1 MIFYFIFKNTFYM
14 VRKAEHFSL
23 PASQLM
29 HCSLFFSKI
38 VYGGFGKKP
47 SEVDIESYEHYA
59 FGNSN
64 DLRISRMLK
73 VNVSRYKSQLFI
85 IHHLINCF
93 QTGLQWFHVTGK
105 VWLMQS
111 ICLLESNLI
120 TKPKDFTL
128 SLKRMLNRLKSVELR
143 TINANVVARSL
154 RPEK

>member
-1 MIFYFIFKNTFYM
+1 
-14 VRKAEHFSL
+14 
-23 PASQLM
+23 M

-93 QTGLQWFHVTGK
+93 QTGLQENNCF
-105 VWLMQS
+105 
-111 ICLLESNLI
+111 
-120 TKPKDFTL
+120 PK
-128 SLKRMLNRLKSVELR
+128 K
-143 TINANVVARSL
+143 
-154 RPEK
+154 

>member
-1 MIFYFIFKNTFYM
+1 MVTRQKSSEPPLPGEDQKVGGSDPWFLIDLFITFLAS
-14 VRKAEHFSL
+14 KTFSP
-23 PASQLM
+23 PARQLM

-93 QTGLQWFHVTGK
+93 QTGLQWKNAFLRDRLLTGK
-105 VWLMQS
+105 CSS
-111 ICLLESNLI
+111 IHFFSLI
-120 TKPKDFTL
+120 FKIMFFIFM
-128 SLKRMLNRLKSVELR
+128 SQERCG
-143 TINANVVARSL
+143 
-154 RPEK
+154 